1 MMAGK
6 TKKQLT
12 KSSDKVV
19 SGVFGGVAE
28 YFGWDKAITRII
40 GAILIIFPGNVILGL
55 LIYFIAALVMPDAPN
70 DEHKSY
76 RRDPDDDVI
85 EGEFKER

>member
-1 MMAGK
+1 MARK
-6 TKKQLT
+6 TNKQLT
-12 KSSDKVV
+12 KSKDKVV

-40 GAILIIFPGNVILGL
+40 GAILIIFPGNVVLGL

-70 DEHKSY
+70 DDQRSY
-76 RRDPDDDVI
+76 RRDDDDDVI

>member
-1 MMAGK
+1 MAK
-6 TKKQLT
+6 TKKELT
-12 KSSDKVV
+12 KSNDKVV

-55 LIYFIAALVMPDAPN
+55 LIYFIAALVMPDQSKN
-70 DEHKSY
+70 TSST
-76 RRDPDDDVI
+76 RRCGHDDSVI
-85 EGEFKER
+85 EGEFKEK

>member
-1 MMAGK
+1 MTK
-6 TKKQLT
+6 TKKELT
-12 KSSDKVV
+12 KSNDKVV

-55 LIYFIAALVMPDAPN
+55 LIYFIAALVMPDQSKN
-70 DEHKSY
+70 TSST
-76 RRDPDDDVI
+76 RRAGDDDSVI
-85 EGEFKER
+85 EGEFKEK